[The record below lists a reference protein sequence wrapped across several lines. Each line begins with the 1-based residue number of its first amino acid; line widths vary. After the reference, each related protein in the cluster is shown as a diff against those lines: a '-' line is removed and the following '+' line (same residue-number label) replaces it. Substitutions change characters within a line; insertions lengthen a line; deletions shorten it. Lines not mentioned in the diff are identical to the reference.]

1 MLDIVIR
8 NTASAKEVAE
18 EVKMK
23 TKHYISK
30 LKFDVI
36 LHICTL
42 HVLSFYIIHSF
53 LMFCNNFNEETL

>member
-1 MLDIVIR
+1 MVDIVIR

-18 EVKMK
+18 EVK